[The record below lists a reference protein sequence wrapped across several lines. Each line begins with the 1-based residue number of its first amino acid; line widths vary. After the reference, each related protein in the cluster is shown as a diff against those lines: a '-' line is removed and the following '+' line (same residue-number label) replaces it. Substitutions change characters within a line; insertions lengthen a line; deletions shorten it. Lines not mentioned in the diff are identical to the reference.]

1 MATLELRKPKVALYQ
16 MQQNYAYNRL
26 MHAACYYTSQ
36 GKRVELVN
44 RAATGI
50 RGMLYFLGTNQPE
63 TFLLPEKDNLQCFN
77 FVMCDA
83 CDRIVI

>member
-1 MATLELRKPKVALYQ
+1 MHTTELC
-16 MQQNYAYNRL
+16 MQ
-26 MHAACYYTSQ
+26 HAITRQQ

-77 FVMCDA
+77 FVMCDP